1 MLNHRISRHFFAPR
15 GTTTSALTLVFLLCG
30 IGISADLNAESM
42 HALVIGNGAYPD
54 GALVNPANDARLM
67 DKTLRE
73 LGFEVTTRIDQ
84 TQQQMDMEIADF
96 CRRVPK
102 NGLAFFFFA
111 GHGLQINGEN
121 YLVPVDAK
129 IHDAVAVK
137 YKTVS
142 QNFVIDSLDS
152 SSSNMNVVV
161 LDCCRDNP
169 FQRAWKRS
177 IRGRGLAATSV
188 IPEGTLIAYAT
199 APGQTALDGE
209 GTNSPYTLELA
220 KAFSERP
227 ESGLLLRD
235 VFFTAS
241 AAVKRSTGQRPWLNL
256 DASLDA
262 FYLRQPNNLAS
273 REEMEEAAIRIESG
287 ALNNP
292 QIASSELPPPAAEP
306 SAALQKKG
314 SEITAKAKEDIAN
327 EGAIKTTSQ
336 APQSQSL
343 VRQANTFLY
352 EGDYDLAIDAFSAL
366 IGDSS
371 IPEEQRRQ
379 IRKSRGVA
387 YLGRR
392 SDRDIERA
400 IVDYKASGSKGVHM
414 SIMADQANLKVGAE
428 TKATIRKNQIALV
441 TLSKGD
447 WLWIESVQDDRSIQG
462 WVSKSVFM
470 KNSAPPKTSVTSAK
484 EIVVEQPKA
493 SRPVVSSQAMNSST
507 NSIPNSS
514 TQSFPTQSF
523 PVQSGTSSGVINSQ
537 GVVQSVPMNSSG
549 QFSQQTI
556 PRSQSFSQNGQV
568 QPTRQFSTQSSSQ
581 FQQQQFQQ
589 PRSQSSGRVFQNNM
603 FSNSNSNS
611 MQNSSSRS
619 STPSGADGFT
629 KKFMQRNGGRPPSI
643 WQTPKWESPAEIR
656 RLRAQGL
663 VR

>member
-1 MLNHRISRHFFAPR
+1 MAMSTIF
-15 GTTTSALTLVFLLCG
+15 G
-30 IGISADLNAESM
+30 IAANLHAESM
-42 HALVIGNGAYPD
+42 HALVIGNAAYPE
-54 GALVNPANDARLM
+54 GRLVNPANDARLM

-84 TQQQMDMEIADF
+84 TQEQMDREIADF

-142 QNFVIDSLDS
+142 QNFVMDSLDS

-177 IRGRGLAATSV
+177 IRGRGLAPTSV

-199 APGQTALDGE
+199 APGHTALDGE

-220 KAFSERP
+220 KAFSQRP
-227 ESGLLLRD
+227 ASGLLLRD

-241 AAVKRSTGQRPWLNL
+241 SAVKKATGQRPWLNL

-273 REEMEEAAIRIESG
+273 REEMDEVVERIESG
-287 ALNNP
+287 EPLSP
-292 QIASSELPPPAAEP
+292 SIASSELPAPAGDSDDTKPAAKP
-306 SAALQKKG
+306 TAQP
-314 SEITAKAKEDIAN
+314 ITMD
-327 EGAIKTTSQ
+327 EGAIKSTNQ
-336 APQSQSL
+336 APQSHSL

-371 IPEEQRRQ
+371 IPEAQRRKM
-379 IRKSRGVA
+379 RKSRGVA

-392 SDRDIERA
+392 GSRDIERA

-414 SIMADQANLKVGAE
+414 SIMADQANLKVGTE
-428 TKATIRKNQIALV
+428 IKATIRKNQIALV

-462 WVSKSVFM
+462 WVNKSVFTRATQTA
-470 KNSAPPKTSVTSAK
+470 KQFASDSATSGGTKRNESK
-484 EIVVEQPKA
+484 PIVSSQPISS
-493 SRPVVSSQAMNSST
+493 SRPVQGNHAMSQT
-507 NSIPNSS
+507 
-514 TQSFPTQSF
+514 TQSFSSGIPTQSSTVS
-523 PVQSGTSSGVINSQ
+523 PGSSSRVITNQ
-537 GVVQSVPMNSSG
+537 GVVQSVPMQSSG
-549 QFSQQTI
+549 QFSS
-556 PRSQSFSQNGQV
+556 SQFSQNTIPQSFTQNGQS
-568 QPTRQFSTQSSSQ
+568 QPTRTYSNQSSSQ
-581 FQQQQFQQ
+581 FQSQQ
-589 PRSQSSGRVFQNNM
+589 PSSQSSNRFFQNNG
-603 FSNSNSNS
+603 FLNSNQSR
-611 MQNSSSRS
+611 QSSSRS
-619 STPSGADGFT
+619 NTPSGADGFT
-629 KKFMQRNGGRPPSI
+629 KKFMERNGGRPPSI

-656 RLRAQGL
+656 RLRAKGL